1 MKVVLHTRY
10 GPADLLELK
19 EVEKPTPK
27 EDEVLIAIKATTVST
42 GDCNIRNFT
51 FVTKSMLPMARLM
64 FGVRKPWKARVLG
77 TELAGEVERVG
88 AGVRRFKTGDR
99 VVASTGMAGGGHA
112 EYVCLPET
120 GALAIKSNALSW
132 EEAVAIPFGANTALY
147 FLRDLGCVQAGQE
160 VLIIGASGSIGS
172 AGVQLA
178 KHFGATV
185 TAVCSA
191 ANVEMVKSLGAQ
203 NVIDYTKED
212 FTRNTKEYDLIFD
225 IVGATSFDRCQKLL
239 KPKGVFL
246 QNIMSWAAMA
256 RMIWTSVT
264 GGKKLK
270 GGVAMEDR
278 RRMLFIADLVKAGK
292 LRPVID
298 RSYPLERIAE
308 AFRYVEQ
315 GHKKGNVVITV
326 SHS

>member
-1 MKVVLHTRY
+1 VKVVLHTRY

>member
-1 MKVVLHTRY
+1 VKVVLHTRY

-212 FTRNTKEYDLIFD
+212 FTRNTKEYDLILD